1 MYETLT
7 MKKALTR
14 NATPKSYWY
23 WKDGENI
30 FDSPPSVRGDLTGV
44 YGDLTDVRGNL
55 TAVSGDLTGVYGD
68 LTAVS
73 GDLTGVYGNLTSVSG
88 DLTDCEIT
96 DEDRKKGIDINDLIG

>member
-44 YGDLTDVRGNL
+44 YGDLTDV
-55 TAVSGDLTGVYGD
+55 Y
-68 LTAVS
+68 